1 MKAWRDSGKLK
12 GYIQE
17 QHLKQYFY
25 FEKSCHL
32 LSMSLKIHLIKPT
45 ILIFPGT

>member
-17 QHLKQYFY
+17 QHLKQYVPKNTFD
-25 FEKSCHL
+25 
-32 LSMSLKIHLIKPT
+32 
-45 ILIFPGT
+45 